1 MKINFSKKN
10 INIISFFISIL
21 IFIIIIFSLNLFI
34 KKSSQISYSFK
45 NQQQN
50 NLKSNLLKNSINQD
64 INVEKIFNWK
74 IEIEK
79 LNINANIKNGI
90 EENII
95 KNYVG
100 HYTNS
105 NIMYGII
112 ALKAYN
118 TGKEI
123 NYFANLKELKIND
136 EIKYI
141 VNDYED
147 IYKVISNKIIDGKDL
162 KNSKDEYDNILNS
175 TLKEDNIQIQSN
187 NILLLITYVKDMPNK
202 YRCVIAKN

>member
-21 IFIIIIFSLNLFI
+21 IFITIIFSLNLFI

-50 NLKSNLLKNSINQD
+50 NLKSNLLENSINQD

-123 NYFANLKELKIND
+123 NYFANLKELEIND

-162 KNSKDEYDNILNS
+162 KNSKDEYDNILNL
-175 TLKEDNIQIQSN
+175 TLKEDDIQIQSN

>member
-21 IFIIIIFSLNLFI
+21 IFITIIFSLNLFI

-50 NLKSNLLKNSINQD
+50 NLKSNLLENSINQD

-123 NYFANLKELKIND
+123 NYFANLKELEIND

-147 IYKVISNKIIDGKDL
+147 IYKVISNKIIDGKHL
-162 KNSKDEYDNILNS
+162 KNSKDEYDNILNL
-175 TLKEDNIQIQSN
+175 TLKEDDIQIQSN

>member
-21 IFIIIIFSLNLFI
+21 IFITIIFSLNLFI

-50 NLKSNLLKNSINQD
+50 NLKSNLLENSINQD